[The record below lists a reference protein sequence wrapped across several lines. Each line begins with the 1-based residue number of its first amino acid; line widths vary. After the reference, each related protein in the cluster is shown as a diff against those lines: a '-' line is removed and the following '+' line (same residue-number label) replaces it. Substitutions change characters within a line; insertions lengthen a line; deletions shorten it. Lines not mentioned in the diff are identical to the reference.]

1 MSCAP
6 CLLMRVRLQLG
17 QKIIVV
23 TLRLV
28 TSYYILG
35 SVHHTTSPCQE
46 MRLPLQ
52 SGDSDIL
59 LFQQQQQRVVAR
71 QWWLGAVAEQL
82 FVYEL

>member
-1 MSCAP
+1 MP
-6 CLLMRVRLQLG
+6 VRLQLG

-59 LFQQQQQRVVAR
+59 AAAACSGSTAEAWCSGSVC
-71 QWWLGAVAEQL
+71 AVAKQL